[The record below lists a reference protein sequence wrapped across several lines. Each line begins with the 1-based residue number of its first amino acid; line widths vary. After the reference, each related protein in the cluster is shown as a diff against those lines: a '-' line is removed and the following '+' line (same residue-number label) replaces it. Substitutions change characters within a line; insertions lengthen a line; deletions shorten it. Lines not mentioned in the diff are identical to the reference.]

1 MTIKIEDNISDL
13 VAISLVKEVMDEQ
26 AMKVFIVVND
36 YSNME
41 EHCGEYRDCF
51 LNEIEAYQFA
61 LRLAN
66 DNMNDKIRVIEKDF
80 NDK

>member
-1 MTIKIEDNISDL
+1 
-13 VAISLVKEVMDEQ
+13 
-26 AMKVFIVVND
+26 MKVFIVVND

-51 LNEIEAYQFA
+51 LNEIEAYQFT

-66 DNMNDKIRVIEKDF
+66 DNMGDEIRVIEKDF

>member
-1 MTIKIEDNISDL
+1 
-13 VAISLVKEVMDEQ
+13 
-26 AMKVFIVVND
+26 MKVFIVVND

-51 LNEIEAYQFA
+51 LHEIEAYQFA

-66 DNMNDKIRVIEKDF
+66 DNMNDKIRVIEKGF

>member
-1 MTIKIEDNISDL
+1 
-13 VAISLVKEVMDEQ
+13 
-26 AMKVFIVVND
+26 MKVFIVVND

-51 LNEIEAYQFA
+51 LNEIKAYQFA

-66 DNMNDKIRVIEKDF
+66 DNMGDEIRVIEKDF
-80 NDK
+80 GIGWKEKE

>member
-1 MTIKIEDNISDL
+1 
-13 VAISLVKEVMDEQ
+13 
-26 AMKVFIVVND
+26 MKVFIVVND

-41 EHCGEYRDCF
+41 EHWYRDCF